1 MPSPSRLRP
10 RRLGTVDGLKVRVI
24 DDPAA
29 PGVDL
34 GHVFRMLAK
43 MMVRGHQRTGDHEAI
58 SAVSRPAST
67 LTVSPNPRPDH
78 DTNNEA
84 A

>member
-1 MPSPSRLRP
+1 MPSRSRRP
-10 RRLGTVDGLKVRVI
+10 GRLDGLKVRI
-24 DDPAA
+24 SDDPAA
-29 PGVDL
+29 PGVDVGRVL
-34 GHVFRMLAK
+34 KTLARLL
-43 MMVRGHQRTGDHEAI
+43 VRTHQHAGDHTAI
-58 SAVSRPAST
+58 IPVSQLSST